1 VSITRPGDRRG
12 CDDPTGPSC
21 YMSGK
26 PGTHHG
32 RMVLNRDA
40 LVHCACADQMSE
52 AVPRFS

>member
-1 VSITRPGDRRG
+1 MSITRPGDCRVR
-12 CDDPTGPSC
+12 DDSTGPSR
-21 YMSGK
+21 YMSGE